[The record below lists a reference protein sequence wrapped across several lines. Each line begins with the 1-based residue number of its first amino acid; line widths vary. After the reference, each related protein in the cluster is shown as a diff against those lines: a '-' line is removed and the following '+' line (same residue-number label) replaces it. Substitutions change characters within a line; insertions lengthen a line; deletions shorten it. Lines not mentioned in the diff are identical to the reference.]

1 MRAYET
7 IVTSR
12 VLLVAD
18 DRRFRAL
25 AATLLS
31 RRGYAVSVCSRRVD
45 LVEVTRREAADVV
58 VLDASA
64 SLTTAARD
72 AARLSALEPPVAIV
86 AVSTDA
92 HPGLAALPVVSKWGP
107 AEALFAAIERACR
120 ESLSLSGRETASPDE
135 VTHVAS

>member
-1 MRAYET
+1 MRAYEDVSP
-7 IVTSR
+7 IR
-12 VLLVAD
+12 VLLAAS

-31 RRGYAVSVCSRRVD
+31 RRGYAVSVCTRTCD
-45 LVEVTRREAADVV
+45 LAEAARREAADVI

-64 SLTTAARD
+64 SLTAAARD
-72 AARLSALEPPVAIV
+72 AARLSALEPPVGIV
-86 AVSTDA
+86 AVSSDA

-107 AEALFAAIERACR
+107 AEALFEAIERACPR
-120 ESLSLSGRETASPDE
+120 PVAPGE